1 MHSHT
6 QWTTLLHL
14 GSTQPSRTCQTE
26 IGKKFKDKNW
36 DDTPESPS
44 TDIEQPGKSSKQN
57 PALCAN
63 TREILQIYLPVHRH
77 YALTSLLPVNND
89 QLSKSYNRREK
100 LTDSAPSTMHFL
112 LQLKFLN
119 VDISFFFF
127 FPNSSYRSYH
137 MLKLFKK
144 ILVIVKLY
152 DYLQYDKTVKNS

>member
-6 QWTTLLHL
+6 QWTTLRHL

-26 IGKKFKDKNW
+26 EIGKNFKDKNW
-36 DDTPESPS
+36 EDTPESPS
-44 TDIEQPGKSSKQN
+44 TDMEQPGKSSKQN

-63 TREILQIYLPVHRH
+63 TGEILQIYLPVHLH

-100 LTDSAPSTMHFL
+100 LMDSAPPTIHFL

-127 FPNSSYRSYH
+127 PNSSYRSYC

-144 ILVIVKLY
+144 
-152 DYLQYDKTVKNS
+152 YL